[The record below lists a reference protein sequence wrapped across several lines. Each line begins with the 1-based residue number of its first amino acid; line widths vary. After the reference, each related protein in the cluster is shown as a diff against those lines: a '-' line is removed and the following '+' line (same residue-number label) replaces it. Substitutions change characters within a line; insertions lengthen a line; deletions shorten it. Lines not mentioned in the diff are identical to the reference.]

1 MNFMYGLMH
10 KQKGTAQTYSI
21 VYRNVIV
28 FYSIDFRSKFTQ
40 INSIKVHDGIA

>member
-1 MNFMYGLMH
+1 MNFIYGLMH

-40 INSIKVHDGIA
+40 INSSQVHDGTA